1 MATVSKKRY
10 RYFLFSQ
17 NQYKLRCEAEA
28 RIGKQYVPGKV
39 LQNGRWKD
47 YTEISSTPLN
57 NKFAD
62 AKIIAEGNLEDMEY
76 KKASSEWRVR

>member
-1 MATVSKKRY
+1 M
-10 RYFLFSQ
+10 
-17 NQYKLRCEAEA
+17 
-28 RIGKQYVPGKV
+28 PGKV

-47 YTEISSTPLN
+47 YTEISSTPSN

>member
-1 MATVSKKRY
+1 MAMVSNKRY

-17 NQYKLRCEAEA
+17 SQYKLREEAEE

-39 LQNGRWKD
+39 LINGRWKD
-47 YTEISSTPLN
+47 YTEISSTPSN

-62 AKIIAEGNLEDMEY
+62 AKIIAEGYLDDMEY
-76 KKASSEWRVR
+76 KKSTSEWRLR